1 MKISLKTLSG
11 RLYPMDV
18 NPEDTV
24 LMLKQQIQ
32 EQYEFPIETQSLIF
46 SGRTLT
52 DDKKLAEYQ
61 IVCFSL
67 RYIPFVSPLYPSC
80 QG

>member
-18 NPEDTV
+18 NPEDTI

-32 EQYEFPIETQSLIF
+32 EQYEFQVETQSLIF
-46 SGRTLT
+46 SGRTLA
-52 DDKKLAEYQ
+52 DDKTLAEYGV
-61 IVCFSL
+61 VCL
-67 RYIPFVSPLYPSC
+67 TH
-80 QG
+80 